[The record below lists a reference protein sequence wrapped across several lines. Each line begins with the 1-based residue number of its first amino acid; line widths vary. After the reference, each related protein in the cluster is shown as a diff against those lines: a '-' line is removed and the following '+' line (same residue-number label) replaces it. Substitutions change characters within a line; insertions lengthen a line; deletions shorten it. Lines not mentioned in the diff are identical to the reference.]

1 MQNYEKMVSSFALVG
16 ANVLLV
22 NIFEKQLG
30 QHSGSQYETL
40 SIVMR
45 ICIDQFKQES
55 PKTILFCLRDANPD
69 YTDEGECRR
78 KVQQDVLNIWKN
90 VWAGTKR
97 NAEFDKYQASPERFF
112 TLEVAFL
119 R

>member
-1 MQNYEKMVSSFALVG
+1 
-16 ANVLLV
+16 
-22 NIFEKQLG
+22 
-30 QHSGSQYETL
+30 
-40 SIVMR
+40 MR

-78 KVQQDVLNIWKN
+78 KVQADVSNIWKN

-97 NAEFDKYQASPERFF
+97 SADFEKYQASPERFF
-112 TLEVAFL
+112 SLEVAFL
-119 R
+119 REYDHDYPEDF

>member
-1 MQNYEKMVSSFALVG
+1 MVSSFALVG

-45 ICIDQFKQES
+45 ICIDQFKQEA
-55 PKTILFCLRDANPD
+55 PKTILFCLRDSNPN

-78 KVQQDVLNIWKN
+78 KVQQDVFNVWKN
-90 VWAGTKR
+90 VWSGTKKS
-97 NAEFDKYQASPERFF
+97 ADF
-112 TLEVAFL
+112 
-119 R
+119 

>member
-1 MQNYEKMVSSFALVG
+1 MVSSFALVG

-45 ICIDQFKQES
+45 ICIDQFKQ
-55 PKTILFCLRDANPD
+55 
-69 YTDEGECRR
+69 
-78 KVQQDVLNIWKN
+78 
-90 VWAGTKR
+90 
-97 NAEFDKYQASPERFF
+97 
-112 TLEVAFL
+112 
-119 R
+119 